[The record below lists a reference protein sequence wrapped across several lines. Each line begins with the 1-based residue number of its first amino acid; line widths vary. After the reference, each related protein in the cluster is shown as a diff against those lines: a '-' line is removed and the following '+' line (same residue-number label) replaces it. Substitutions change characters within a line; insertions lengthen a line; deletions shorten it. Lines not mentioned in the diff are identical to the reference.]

1 MEGDT
6 GEKYSFFDSIV
17 AVHGLGSDWED
28 AWTDKAGTEKKLWL
42 RDFLPAKFPN
52 VRVMS
57 YGYDAAFT
65 LSSSVANIETAAA
78 SLLDYL
84 GGERQNKQ
92 EKQRPI
98 VFVAH
103 SLGGIIV
110 KKVRLYQEIVYHL
123 AIECG

>member
-1 MEGDT
+1 MKWD
-6 GEKYSFFDSIV
+6 KYLFFDSIV

-28 AWTDKAGTEKKLWL
+28 AWTEEVGIEKRLWL

-57 YGYDAAFT
+57 YGYDAAFA
-65 LSSSVANIETAAA
+65 LSSSVSDIETAAA

-84 GGERQNKQ
+84 DGARKNEQ

-98 VFVAH
+98 IFVAH

-110 KKVRLYQEIVYHL
+110 KRVSLSHKINYYLT
-123 AIECG
+123 IEFG